1 MIRDSLIIALISIFL
16 VLTAVVYITV
26 FAPMGSEGPEQV
38 MLIPEGSGIKSIA
51 FSLESAGLVRS
62 ARAFYLLSLFHG
74 KGDLKA
80 GEYAFKPR
88 MSPLEI
94 LTIMEQGRVV
104 QHKITIPE
112 GYNIYQTANIL
123 DRKRITDKD
132 VFLAYC
138 ADPNTLRSWGIEGE
152 TVEGYLFPDTY
163 FFSRNIP
170 VQRIVDT
177 MLRRFWTV
185 FTPQMSDRAQ
195 EIGYSLHEIVT
206 LASLIEKET
215 ALPSERS
222 LISAVFHNRLKER
235 MRLQCDPTVIYGMEN
250 YDGNLT
256 KKDLRTVTPYNT
268 YRKRGLPPGPIA
280 NPGVGSLNAAL
291 YPADVPYRYFV
302 SRNDGSHEFSETL
315 QEHNR
320 AVYKYQKRRKRTL

>member
-1 MIRDSLIIALISIFL
+1 MIRDSLIIALISIVL
-16 VLTAVVYITV
+16 VLTAVTYMTV
-26 FAPMGSEGPEQV
+26 FAPVGSGGPEQV
-38 MLIPEGSGIKSIA
+38 LLIPEGSGIKSIA
-51 FSLESAGLVRS
+51 ISLKAAGLVRS
-62 ARAFYLLSLFHG
+62 ARAFYLLSLLHG

-80 GEYAFKPR
+80 GEYAFKPH

-112 GYNIYQTANIL
+112 GYNIYQIANVL
-123 DRKRITDKD
+123 DRKRIADRD
-132 VFLAYC
+132 DFLTC
-138 ADPNTLRSWGIEGE
+138 CGDPNVVRFWGIEGE

-170 VQRIVDT
+170 VQRIIDT
-177 MLRRFWTV
+177 MIRRFWTV
-185 FTPQMSDRAQ
+185 FTTPMSDRAS
-195 EIGYSLHEIVT
+195 EIGYTVHEIVT

-280 NPGVGSLNAAL
+280 NPGLGSLNAAL
-291 YPADVPYRYFV
+291 YPADAPYRYFV

-315 QEHNR
+315 REHNR
-320 AVYKYQKRRKRTL
+320 AVYTYQKRRKRTL